1 MGTTSFTVGWS
12 ETVSIGSYSNTK
24 PTRSRTVTVG
34 PDEDAVALEAWHAAD
49 IKRMVQEEVDQA
61 LEQVGQP
68 AKYSPDPRFDI
79 IIERWSRHS
88 HILIVPSGTRPIVA
102 GLKLYP
108 SETKFRLAAAQAYA
122 QQRIATIASG
132 DESETVTLY
141 DGSDDPDVITTG
153 VAVIEAAKAA
163 YEAEEAEKQRIRTE
177 RWEAQKREQEAQRQG
192 YRASLDPAG
201 EPDPFADGDD
211 DESDDDEE

>member
-1 MGTTSFTVGWS
+1 MGVTSITVGWT
-12 ETVSIGSYSNTK
+12 ETVSLGNYNNAK
-24 PTRSRTVTVG
+24 PTLTRTVAIG
-34 PDEDAVALEAWHAAD
+34 PGEDAAVLEAWHRAD
-49 IKRMVQEEVDQA
+49 VKRIVQEEVDQA

-68 AKYSPDPRFDI
+68 AKYSTDPRFDI
-79 IIERWSRHS
+79 IIERWSRHT
-88 HILIVPSGTRPIVA
+88 HILIVPSGTRPKVA

-108 SETKFRLAAAQAYA
+108 SETKFRLAAARAYA

-153 VAVIEAAKAA
+153 VAAIESAKAA
-163 YEAEEAEKQRIRTE
+163 YEAYEAEQQRLRTE
-177 RWEAQKREQEAQRQG
+177 RWEAQKREQEAHRQG

-201 EPDPFADGDD
+201 EPDPFDEGDD
-211 DESDDDEE
+211 DDQDDDEE

>member
-12 ETVSIGSYSNTK
+12 ETVSIGSYSNSK

-34 PDEDAVALEAWHAAD
+34 PGEDAAVLEAWHAAD
-49 IKRMVQEEVDQA
+49 IKRIVQEEVDQA

-79 IIERWSRHS
+79 IIERWSRHT
-88 HILIVPSGTRPIVA
+88 HILIVPSGTRPKVA

-108 SETKFRLAAAQAYA
+108 SETKFRLAAARAYA
-122 QQRIATIASG
+122 QQRIARRDRG

-141 DGSDDPDVITTG
+141 DGSDDSDVITTG
-153 VAVIEAAKAA
+153 VAAIEAAKAA
-163 YEAEEAEKQRIRTE
+163 YEAYEAEQQRLRTE
-177 RWEAQKREQEAQRQG
+177 RWEAQKREQESHRQG

-201 EPDPFADGDD
+201 EPDPFDDGDD
-211 DESDDDEE
+211 DDQDDDEE

>member
-34 PDEDAVALEAWHAAD
+34 PDEDAAVLEAWHAAD
-49 IKRMVQEEVDQA
+49 IKRIVQEEVDQA

-79 IIERWSRHS
+79 IIERWSRHT
-88 HILIVPSGTRPIVA
+88 HILIVPSGTRPKVA

-108 SETKFRLAAAQAYA
+108 SETKFRLAAARAYA

-141 DGSDDPDVITTG
+141 DGSDDPDAITTG
-153 VAVIEAAKAA
+153 VAAIEAGKAA
-163 YEAEEAEKQRIRTE
+163 YEAAEAEQHRLRVE
-177 RWEAQKREQEAQRQG
+177 RWEAQKRERESQQQG

-201 EPDPFADGDD
+201 EPDPFDEGDD
-211 DESDDDEE
+211 DSDDDEE